1 MLIRNMRLPEMQ
13 ESFDQVDD
21 LSDMSGNITKSAPIT
36 LWVPLEI
43 KQKYDRIQSETRK
56 EYGKRLKMALI
67 KSIDKV
73 KIDE

>member
-13 ESFDQVDD
+13 ENFDQVED

>member
-13 ESFDQVDD
+13 ENFDQVDD